1 MTRRTPTTRRTPS
14 AARAAAAGSAA
25 NAEAAAD
32 ADATADFDVGG
43 YGLVPAR
50 RLLEPSP
57 IARFALGPGDRIL
70 VAAGDVVVPGTGLAE
85 RQRDPRKADGPPVS
99 GAIVT
104 EHPLRPGDWW
114 PGNGHEAAGP
124 LRRGRPRTPAG
135 ELLHPSGQR
144 WRIASGDHVDL
155 FEAPA
160 AGTVREATAGR
171 GIALALGGLA
181 LRGVMA
187 SGTPARGRLER
198 VTGEVRLRRA
208 LDVGRA
214 GTILVVDGRTESEAL
229 IRARAMGVRGVVV
242 PGLSGKDLRDL
253 LASEARQRA
262 SLQPRAPFAVLV
274 LDGTSRRPIA
284 GPVAA
289 LLGALEGREVAI
301 IVDPPLLVFDPPA
314 RELPPLPPDWVRI
327 RAGELAG
334 REGRWLRTAGIRRFA
349 AGVHL
354 EAAAIA
360 LGNGEVAFVPIADLE
375 RFI

>member
-1 MTRRTPTTRRTPS
+1 MTRRTTAATRAAATA
-14 AARAAAAGSAA
+14 AARAAAE
-25 NAEAAAD
+25 AEAAAD
-32 ADATADFDVGG
+32 VEAAAEFDHGG

-50 RLLEPSP
+50 RLLDPSP

-70 VAAGDVVVPGTGLAE
+70 VAPGDVVVPGTGLAE
-85 RQRDPRKADGPPVS
+85 RQRDPRTADGPPVA
-99 GAIVT
+99 GASVA
-104 EHPLRPGDWW
+104 EHPLQPGDWW
-114 PGNGHEAAGP
+114 PGNGHETGGP

-135 ELLHPSGQR
+135 ELLHPSGAR
-144 WRIASGDHVDL
+144 WRIASGDHVDV

-160 AGTVREATAGR
+160 AGTVHEATAGR
-171 GIALALGGLA
+171 GIALALAGQA
-181 LRGVMA
+181 LRGAMA
-187 SGTPARGRLER
+187 SGTPTRGRLER
-198 VTGEVRLRRA
+198 VSGEAGLRGA

-214 GTILVVDGRTESEAL
+214 GAILVVDGRTDSDVL

-242 PGLSGKDLRDL
+242 PGLGGKDLRDL

-262 SLQPRAPFAVLV
+262 SLQPLAPFAVLV

-289 LLGALEGREVAI
+289 LLAALVGREVAL

-314 RELPPLPPDWVRI
+314 RELPAPPPDWVRI

-334 REGRWLRTAGIRRFA
+334 REGRWLRTAGIRRFS

-360 LGNGEVAFVPIADLE
+360 LADGEVVFLPIADLE